1 MAPVFNLQEILGE
14 NGCHV
19 VVVEVM
25 AENQSTTAWEVTV

>member
-14 NGCHV
+14 SGCHV

-25 AENQSTTAWEVTV
+25 AEDQSTTAWEVTV